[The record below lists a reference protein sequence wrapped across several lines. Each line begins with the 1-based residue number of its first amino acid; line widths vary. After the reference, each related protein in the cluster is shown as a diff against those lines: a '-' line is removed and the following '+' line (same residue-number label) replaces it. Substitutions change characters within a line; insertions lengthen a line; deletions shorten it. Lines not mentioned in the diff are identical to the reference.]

1 MRYLFY
7 RPILQERGRKG
18 VLIMRLTII
27 FLIGFTF
34 QVTARSSG
42 QTVTLAVINMPLE
55 KVCKEIE
62 KQTGYYFV
70 YAKDMNKT
78 ENFIS
83 IKVDHVSINDAL
95 KDIFKGLPYT
105 FQIIDKVVVINT
117 VSRVSQDPKTLT
129 KDPESATSVEGVVL
143 AESGQPLG
151 GASVTI
157 ISTGKGVLAN
167 AKGEFSLKAVP
178 VNSDILVSY
187 IGYSP
192 KRVPIKD
199 DKFIQIKLAVATN
212 YLDATVIKGYYN
224 TTNRL
229 NTGNVTTVKGED
241 IQKQPVTDPILALE
255 GRVPGLHI
263 SQTSGM
269 PGAYATIQLR
279 GQNFIPT
286 DGSPA
291 NLNDPLYIVDGVPFN
306 SSSLTSIGIGG
317 GALGSPSNG
326 AGQGMS
332 PFNSLNT
339 GDIES
344 IQILKDADA
353 TAIYGSR
360 GANGVI
366 IITTRKGKIG
376 NTKLDLNVYTGGG
389 KVTRKMKLLNLNEY
403 LYMRHESIR
412 NDGWDD
418 YNDPSAKGFYPDLL
432 IWDTTR
438 STDWQETIINQPA
451 HFTNAQASLSGG
463 TSNYQFLFGGGYST
477 QGVLFPGNYADRK
490 ASAHASIKNS
500 SQNQRLQESLSI
512 DYVND
517 INNLPSVDL
526 TSTIVLPPDAPSI
539 YNVDGSLNWEKYNG
553 TATWN
558 NPFANT
564 FKKAKSVTD
573 NLIANLVLNYTIF
586 KDLQLKSSFGYSHS
600 QMNQSIQQPSVSF
613 MPPNDNNPAN
623 RFNSIATADRKT
635 WIIEP
640 QVNYSVKIS
649 KASLDVLLGAT
660 FQQNTQNSIAE
671 TAYGFAA
678 DALIPNPKAASNF
691 SLVNNDF
698 SLYRYNSFYARAGY
712 NWLDKYLINIT
723 ARRDGSSRFGPGRQF
738 GNFWAIGT
746 GWIFSAE
753 PFIKNA
759 INVLSFG
766 KLRISYGTTGNDAI
780 ADYQYLSTYNPYQ
793 YSYQGVSGLTPTR
806 ITNPYYQ
813 WEVVKKLEGG
823 LELGFKQ
830 DRIILSASYYRN
842 RTGNQLVGYALPYI
856 AGFTS
861 VQYNL
866 PANIQNDGEE
876 FTLSTI
882 NIQHKNIYWKTSFN
896 ISFPRNKLISFPGI
910 TNSTYAYTYVVG
922 KSIFSKFV
930 YHYTGVD
937 PQTGLYSFYNK
948 NGDGNLTFSDESL
961 SKPIT
966 QKYFGGIQSSLIYK
980 EFQLDV
986 FFQFVKQLGYNYQR
1000 YLYMPGGQINMPS
1013 DVLARWVTPGDK
1025 ASIQKYS
1032 EYSDATDRQYSYYQ
1046 QSDGVITDASFIRI
1060 KNISLSYQLPN
1071 EWKNRMH
1078 FQSMRI
1084 YLLCQNLFT
1093 ITKYYGLDPET
1104 GGLNLPPVRMM
1115 TAGLQINL

>member
-1 MRYLFY
+1 M
-7 RPILQERGRKG
+7 
-18 VLIMRLTII
+18 
-27 FLIGFTF
+27 F

-42 QTVTLAVINMPLE
+42 QTVTLAVKNMPLE

-70 YAKDMNKT
+70 YAKDMNKN
-78 ENFIS
+78 ENLIS
-83 IKVDHVSINDAL
+83 IKVDHVSIDEAL

-117 VSRVSQDPKTLT
+117 VRRISQEPITLT
-129 KDPESATSVEGVVL
+129 KNSESVTSVEGVVL

-151 GASVTI
+151 GASITI
-157 ISTGKGVLAN
+157 VSTGKGVLAD

-178 VNSDILVSY
+178 VNTDILVSY

-192 KRVPIKD
+192 KRVPVKG
-199 DKFIQIKLAVATN
+199 DKFIQVRLAVATN
-212 YLDATVIKGYYN
+212 DLDAMVIKGYYN

-255 GRVPGLHI
+255 GRVPGLYI

-269 PGAYATIQLR
+269 PGAYAAIQLR
-279 GQNFIPT
+279 GQNFLPT
-286 DGSPA
+286 DGSPL

-306 SSSLTSIGIGG
+306 SSSLTSGGIGG
-317 GALGSPSNG
+317 GALGAPGNG

-339 GDIES
+339 GDVES

-376 NTKLDLNVYTGGG
+376 NTKFDLNVYTGAG
-389 KVTRKMKLLNLNEY
+389 KVTRKMKLLNLNQY
-403 LYMRHESIR
+403 LQMRHEAIG
-412 NDGWDD
+412 NDGLGVY
-418 YNDPSAKGFYPDLL
+418 YNDPNFKDGFSDLL

-438 STDWQETIINQPA
+438 YTDWQQLIINHSSP
-451 HFTNAQASLSGG
+451 FTNAQASLSGG
-463 TSNYQFLFGGGYST
+463 TSNYQFLIGGGYST
-477 QGVLFPGNYADRK
+477 QGVLFPGNYTDRK
-490 ASAHASIKNS
+490 ASMHVNVRNS
-500 SQNQRLQESLSI
+500 SQDQRLQESLSI
-512 DYVND
+512 DYVNN

-526 TSTIVLPPDAPSI
+526 TSTIVLPPDAPPL
-539 YNVDGSLNWEKYNG
+539 YNENGSLNWEKYNG
-553 TATWN
+553 TATWD

-564 FKKAKSVTD
+564 LKKAKAVTD
-573 NLIANLVLNYTIF
+573 NLIANLVLNYTIL
-586 KDLQLKSSFGYSHS
+586 KGLQLKSSFGYSHS

-613 MPPNDNNPAN
+613 SPPNDNNPG
-623 RFNSIATADRKT
+623 RRVNSIATTDRKT

-640 QVNYSVKIS
+640 QVNYSAKIS

-660 FQQNTQNSIAE
+660 FQQNTQNGIAE
-671 TAYGFAA
+671 KASGFAA
-678 DALIPNPKAASNF
+678 DVLIPNPKAASNF
-691 SLVNNDF
+691 RLINNDI

-712 NWLDKYLINIT
+712 NWLDKYLFNIT

-753 PFIKNA
+753 PFIKKA
-759 INVLSFG
+759 INALSFG

-780 ADYQYLSTYNPYQ
+780 ADYQYLSTYNPYGN
-793 YSYQGVSGLTPTR
+793 SYQGLSGLTPTR
-806 ITNPYYQ
+806 ITNPYFQ

-830 DRIILSASYYRN
+830 DRIILSVSYYRN
-842 RTGNQLVGYALPYI
+842 RTGNQLVSYSLPYI

-866 PANIQNDGEE
+866 PANIQNEGQE

-882 NIQHKNIYWKTSFN
+882 NVQKKNIYWKTSFN
-896 ISFPRNKLISFPGI
+896 ISFPHNKLISFPGI
-910 TNSTYAYTYVVG
+910 ASSTYANSYIVG

-948 NGDGNLTFSDESL
+948 SGDGNLTFNDEIL

-966 QKYFGGIQSSLIYK
+966 QQYFGGVQSSLSYK
-980 EFQLDV
+980 EFQLDILV
-986 FFQFVKQLGYNYQR
+986 QFVKQLGYNYQA
-1000 YLYMPGGQINMPS
+1000 YLPMPGDLSNMPS
-1013 DVLARWVTPGDK
+1013 HVLARWKKPGDK
-1025 ASIQKYS
+1025 ASVQKYS
-1032 EYSDATDRQYSYYQ
+1032 QFSGSTSRVYSYYRL
-1046 QSDGVITDASFIRI
+1046 SDGVITDASFIRI

-1071 EWKNRMH
+1071 QWKNHMH
-1078 FQSMRI
+1078 LQNVRI